1 MKQKEGKKSVTSVE
15 IYRGLVISKISI
27 EWAEQQD
34 LNYLIELMD
43 AVHRDEEEEKS
54 ERKAVSPSE
63 IARYMV

>member
-1 MKQKEGKKSVTSVE
+1 
-15 IYRGLVISKISI
+15 
-27 EWAEQQD
+27 
-34 LNYLIELMD
+34 MD